1 MWGLFG
7 PVEFKT
13 KRGNRITFVGG
24 FVTLPLTL
32 YSIYKLQ
39 TAFNKTHQERADEE
53 RSSSGRDIDL
63 SER

>member
-7 PVEFKT
+7 PIEFKT

-39 TAFNKTHQERADEE
+39 TGFKSYQEKANEE
-53 RSSSGRDIDL
+53 RPSGGRDIDL
-63 SER
+63 SEK

>member
-7 PVEFKT
+7 PIEFKT
-13 KRGNRITFVGG
+13 KRGNRIIFVGG

-39 TAFNKTHQERADEE
+39 TSFKTHQERANEE
-53 RSSSGRDIDL
+53 RSSGGRDIDL

>member
-32 YSIYKLQ
+32 YTIYKLQ
-39 TAFNKTHQERADEE
+39 TSFKTHQERANEE
-53 RSSSGRDIDL
+53 RSSGGRDIDL